1 MASFF
6 LRVLDISAII
16 PPDKPISFIKEKK
29 RMNDKSVK
37 VRNGA
42 IDFWKFVFSILVVQ
56 FHSSNLTEIKTTP
69 FVGAAIAVEWFFLVS
84 DGGIDFT
91 LSGRRYCD
99 RSRQP
104 EVYAA

>member
-1 MASFF
+1 
-6 LRVLDISAII
+6 
-16 PPDKPISFIKEKK
+16 
-29 RMNDKSVK
+29 MNDKSVK

-56 FHSSNLTEIKTTP
+56 FHSSNLTDIKKHDSVCRRCNSCGVV
-69 FVGAAIAVEWFFLVS
+69 FSCFWLS

>member
-1 MASFF
+1 MQKNLIKLLLQRAERISELPLYEKGCFGSHPVKTGTAMASFF

-56 FHSSNLTEIKTTP
+56 FHSSNLK
-69 FVGAAIAVEWFFLVS
+69 
-84 DGGIDFT
+84 
-91 LSGRRYCD
+91 
-99 RSRQP
+99 
-104 EVYAA
+104 